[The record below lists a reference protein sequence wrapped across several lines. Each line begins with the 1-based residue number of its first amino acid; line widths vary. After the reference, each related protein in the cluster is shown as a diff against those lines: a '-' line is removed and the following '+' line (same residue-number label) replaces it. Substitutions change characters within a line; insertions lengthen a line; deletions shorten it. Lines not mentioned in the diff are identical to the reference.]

1 MQHTPYILDNPE
13 IMDKPLNTMSLNT
26 AINVCKHRDGFAAE
40 CKRKKLPVVPAFPYI
55 GIEPTAKL
63 QYTGDVED
71 GFSIDCS
78 DNEHLTDELVFFVLG
93 KKNNLLSLFQA
104 CGIITCGMVN
114 DLDLIK
120 ELEADQ
126 FNILYKFGAAIQQ
139 LIDNGQIIVNERKRQ
154 KKVKKMPNIISAITV
169 DNVKT
174 AKVKTKP
181 KKLNLNSMTKAQM
194 AEQLRE
200 LLAD

>member
-1 MQHTPYILDNPE
+1 MQHTQYILDNPE
-13 IMDKPLNTMSLNT
+13 VMDKPLNTMSLNT
-26 AINVCKHRDGFAAE
+26 AINVCKHRDSFTAE
-40 CKRKKLPVVPAFPYI
+40 CKHRKLPVVPAFPYI

-78 DNEHLTDELVFFVLG
+78 LNLYLTDELVFFVLG
-93 KKNNLLSLFQA
+93 KKNNLLALFQA

-120 ELEADQ
+120 ELENDQ

-139 LIDNGQIIVNERKRQ
+139 LIDNGAIIVNERKRQ
-154 KKVKKMPNIISAITV
+154 KKARKMPNIISSITV
-169 DNVKT
+169 DNAKPVK
-174 AKVKTKP
+174 AKTKS
-181 KKLNLNSMTKAQM
+181 KKLNLNSMSKAQM